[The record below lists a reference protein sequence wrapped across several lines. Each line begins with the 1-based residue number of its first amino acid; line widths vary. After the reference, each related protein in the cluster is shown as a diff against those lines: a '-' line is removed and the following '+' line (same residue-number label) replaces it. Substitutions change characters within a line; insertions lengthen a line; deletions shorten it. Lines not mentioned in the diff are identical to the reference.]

1 MNSVSLMEQNI
12 FLQECFKIILYLH
25 QRKQNAVNISGA
37 LLGLICRNLMEF
49 QKKMLKILKI

>member
-37 LLGLICRNLMEF
+37 LLGLIRRNLMEF

>member
-25 QRKQNAVNISGA
+25 QQKNAVNISEA
-37 LLGLICRNLMEF
+37 LLGLIRRNLMEC
-49 QKKMLKILKI
+49 QKKVLKILKI

>member
-25 QRKQNAVNISGA
+25 QQKNAVNISEA
-37 LLGLICRNLMEF
+37 LLGLIRQNLMEC
-49 QKKMLKILKI
+49 QKKVLKILKI